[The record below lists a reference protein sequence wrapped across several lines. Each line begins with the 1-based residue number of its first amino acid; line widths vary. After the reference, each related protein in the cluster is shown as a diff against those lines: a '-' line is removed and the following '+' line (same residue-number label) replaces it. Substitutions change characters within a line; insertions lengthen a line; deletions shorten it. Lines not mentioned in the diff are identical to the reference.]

1 MTNQEYI
8 DAALNRDTE
17 LGTEE
22 YRAKCKAADRS
33 PAAHDIAGKAPISE
47 AVRHKR
53 IQTNFYGTALN
64 VMLSLLAEISRMNEL
79 LSDLM
84 LMTHI
89 ELSPAQ
95 KNQYEELKNVGKH

>member
-22 YRAKCKAADRS
+22 YRAKC
-33 PAAHDIAGKAPISE
+33 KAPISE